1 MFARMRARIE
11 AAAPFPLIG
20 VVRIADAL
28 GGRTGM
34 NIAEINLP
42 AFLSVVCRSAAGE
55 FVRLACILERGP
67 RAPGFPSA
75 QQRA

>member
-1 MFARMRARIE
+1 
-11 AAAPFPLIG
+11 
-20 VVRIADAL
+20 VRIADAL
-28 GGRTGM
+28 GDRTGM

-42 AFLSVVCRSAAGE
+42 AFLSVVCGSAAGE
-55 FVRLACILERGP
+55 FGHWAFTPPAGMYLARD